1 MKHINHIVYI
11 IMVTVRLVRLY
22 DLNIPDIEMWKY
34 VDSTIFECVAK
45 NHSSSIQSV
54 VDVFDKNASND
65 NFQLI
70 EGKCVR
76 VNDRL
81 FY

>member
-1 MKHINHIVYI
+1 MKHMNHIVYI
-11 IMVTVRLVRLY
+11 ITETVRLVRPY

-34 VDSTIFECVAK
+34 VDSTIFEFVAK
-45 NHSSSIQSV
+45 NQSSSIQSV